1 MVRNQAALSNAVN
14 KQATTKV
21 LEVLHEAAEDAG
33 AADEF
38 TVAVFDFCAML
49 VHYGMSDE
57 TRRHVSGCVR
67 MIRDT
72 LDGVKVKMIR
82 EDRLN

>member
-1 MVRNQAALSNAVN
+1 VSA
-14 KQATTKV
+14 QATTKI
-21 LEVLHEAAEDAG
+21 LEALHEAAEDAG

-38 TVAVFDFCAML
+38 TVAMFDYCSFLA
-49 VHYGMSDE
+49 HYGMKEE
-57 TRRHVSGCVR
+57 TKRHVDKCVC

-82 EDRLN
+82 EDKLN

>member
-1 MVRNQAALSNAVN
+1 MSAQS
-14 KQATTKV
+14 TTKI
-21 LEVLHEAAEDAG
+21 LEALHEAAEDAG

-38 TVAVFDFCAML
+38 TVAMFDFCTLL
-49 VHYGMSDE
+49 VHYRVSEE
-57 TRRHVSGCVR
+57 TKRHVDKCVR

-82 EDRLN
+82 EDKLN